1 MLELLSMIKCLL
13 STATDTGL
21 LRTHNEDA
29 IFQFQQGQVS
39 LLIVAD
45 GMGGHQAGEVAS
57 ALAIETMTA
66 ALLPKLQTPSASQL
80 DLGQALQAAIIEANQ
95 AIIAYGDSHDDDAN
109 LGTTVT
115 AVLVCDA
122 EAVVA
127 NVGDSRTYLLRD
139 QTLTQVTND
148 HSYVGELVR
157 VGILKPEA
165 LFDHPRRSLIT
176 RSLGMR
182 NTVEVDLFPLTLQ
195 TDDQLLLCSDG
206 LWEMVRNSA
215 EITTILSNTP
225 TPAAATQQ
233 LINRA
238 NHYGGEDN
246 IAVAIARFVV

>member
-1 MLELLSMIKCLL
+1 MIKCLL

-21 LRTHNEDA
+21 SRTHNEDA
-29 IFQFQQGQVS
+29 IFQFQQGLLS

-45 GMGGHQAGEVAS
+45 GMGGHQAGEIAS
-57 ALAIETMTA
+57 ALAIETITDT
-66 ALLPKLQTPSASQL
+66 LLPQLQSSPVAER
-80 DLGQALQAAIIEANQ
+80 DLGQLLQAAIVDANQ

-115 AVLVCDA
+115 AALIHDT

-139 QTLTQVTND
+139 QTLTQLTND
-148 HSYVGELVR
+148 HSYVSELVR
-157 VGILKPEA
+157 VGILEPEE

-176 RSLGMR
+176 RSLGMCK
-182 NTVEVDLFPLTLQ
+182 TVEVDLFPLTLQ
-195 TDDQLLLCSDG
+195 ADDKLLLCSDG

-215 EITTILSNTP
+215 EITTILTSTP
-225 TPAAATQQ
+225 TPAAATAQ

-246 IAVAIARFVV
+246 IAVAIAHFVR